1 MEIKKLPTLFKK
13 ATTGKITQW
22 TIEIEGNCYRTYAGY
37 VNGVITRSEDTK
49 CFGKN
54 SGKANATSDEDQAFK
69 EAEAIWTKKKDT
81 GHFESIND
89 VDKELYFKPMLA
101 EKYEDRKDN
110 ISFPCAV
117 QPKLDGIR
125 CIVKSDGMWT
135 RNGKQIVAA
144 PHIYESLKSL
154 FMQDPNLILDGEL
167 YNHIFKHDFNKIT
180 SLVKKTKPTAEDLKE
195 SSELIEYHIYD
206 FPSQPSSFKTRYEEL
221 CYYINQDTKCKIVST
236 KIANDIESINN
247 LFEAFLADG
256 YEGAMIRNIN
266 SNYENKRTRNLL
278 KRKEFSDSEYTI
290 ETIESGNGKLSNVA
304 AFMSFTSESGYRFTA
319 AINGTHEYL
328 KEIWDSKDLHI
339 GKQATVK
346 YFNLTPDGIPRFPK
360 VIAIRDFE

>member
-37 VNGVITRSEDTK
+37 ANSVITKSEDTK

-54 SGKANATSDEDQAFK
+54 SGKANATSNKDQAFK

-125 CIVKSDGMWT
+125 CIVKLDGMWT

-154 FMQDPNLILDGEL
+154 FMQDPSLVFDGEL

-206 FPSQPSSFKTRYEEL
+206 FPSQSSSFLTRYEEL
-221 CYYINQDTKCKIVST
+221 CFYINQDTKCKIVST
-236 KIANDIESINN
+236 KIATDIESIDN

-290 ETIESGNGKLSNVA
+290 ETIESGNGKLANVA

>member
-37 VNGVITRSEDTK
+37 VNGVITKSEDTK

-144 PHIYESLKSL
+144 PHIYESLKPL
-154 FMQDPNLILDGEL
+154 FMQDPSLVFDGEL

-206 FPSQPSSFKTRYEEL
+206 FPSQSSSFLTRYEEL
-221 CYYINQDTKCKIVST
+221 CFYINHDTKCKIVST
-236 KIANDIESINN
+236 KIANDIESIDN

-290 ETIESGNGKLSNVA
+290 ETIESGNGKLANVA